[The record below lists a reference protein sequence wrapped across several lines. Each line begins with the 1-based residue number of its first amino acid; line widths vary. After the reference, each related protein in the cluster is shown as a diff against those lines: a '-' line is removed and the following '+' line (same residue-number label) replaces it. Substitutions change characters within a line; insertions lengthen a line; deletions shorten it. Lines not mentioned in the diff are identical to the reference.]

1 VSQTA
6 AIAARP
12 GTAPS
17 FEERPR
23 RRRRRLASG
32 VALGIVVAVGAGLA
46 IALHRNGHTQGDDFA
61 LYLRQAQSI
70 FDGNLGEVVADN
82 RFTVINSGGRFSPYA
97 YPWGWPLLLSP
108 FVHLWGLDYDN
119 LKLVEVACFC
129 AWLVFVHGI
138 VRRRAG
144 RLLALGVTAV
154 LATSPVLLSH
164 TDQLLSEYPHALALA
179 VFVWWFDRVSAR
191 GGMLR
196 APMRQLVVLG
206 VLAAV
211 AFNVRRES
219 IVLVGVFVVMQLV
232 ELVQL
237 RRDEPGSLPWRAI
250 GAPYLSFVVAVAG
263 FQLLMPTML
272 FPDNGGGVE
281 YVGARIGD
289 YAGALTVQLGLGRH
303 PALGTVIILLSIA
316 GMVVGCIRRPRLDV
330 PLAAVTVLSA
340 IAVSTHFRMVERYY
354 FQIAPWVLYFAA
366 VTIAAV
372 VAAARNARLR
382 SLAAAIA
389 VVPLF
394 YVVAVHAVA
403 LPDDVGASQRF
414 DRGGRQQVGPTDPTF
429 TPVFAAVQEHTP
441 PDSVVVFFRARTM
454 TLYTNRRTLQ
464 LTDVERMLQ
473 RADYYAQLR
482 NSDYSQP
489 AVTPEQATALGMEE
503 VWSDAKWILW
513 KLPPPN

>member
-6 AIAARP
+6 TIAARP
-12 GTAPS
+12 DTAPS
-17 FEERPR
+17 FDERPR
-23 RRRRRLASG
+23 RRRRPLASG
-32 VALGIVVAVGAGLA
+32 IALGIVIALGAGLA
-46 IALHRNGHTQGDDFA
+46 VALHRNGHTQGDDFA
-61 LYLRQAQSI
+61 LYLRQARSI
-70 FDGNLGEVVADN
+70 FDGDMAQVVADN
-82 RFTVINSGGRFSPYA
+82 RFTVLNSGGRFSPYA

-108 FVHLWGLDYDN
+108 FVHLWGLDYDR

-144 RLLALGVTAV
+144 RLLALGITAV

-191 GGMLR
+191 GGMLS

-206 VLAAV
+206 VFAAV

-219 IVLVGVFVVMQLV
+219 IVLLGVFVVMQLV
-232 ELVQL
+232 ELVQ
-237 RRDEPGSLPWRAI
+237 RRQDRAGPVPWRAI
-250 GAPYLSFVVAVAG
+250 GAPYASFVVAVVG

-272 FPDNGGGVE
+272 FPDNGDGLE

-303 PALGTVIILLSIA
+303 PALGTIIILLAVA
-316 GMVVGCIRRPRLDV
+316 GMVVGCVRRPRLDV
-330 PLAAVTVLSA
+330 PLATLTVLSA
-340 IAVSTHFRMVERYY
+340 IAVSTHFRMVDRYY

-366 VTIAAV
+366 AAIIAAIS
-372 VAAARNARLR
+372 AARNARLR
-382 SLAAAIA
+382 SLAAAIV

-414 DRGGRQQVGPTDPTF
+414 NENGRQQIGPTDPTVS
-429 TPVFAAVQEHTP
+429 PVFAAVQEHTP
-441 PDSVVVFFRARTM
+441 PEAVVVFFRARTM
-454 TLYTNRRTLQ
+454 TLYTDRRTLQ
-464 LTDVERMLQ
+464 VIDVERMLQ

-489 AVTPEQATALGMEE
+489 PLTQDQAIALGMEE

-513 KLPPPN
+513 KLPPPD

>member
-1 VSQTA
+1 
-6 AIAARP
+6 
-12 GTAPS
+12 
-17 FEERPR
+17 
-23 RRRRRLASG
+23 
-32 VALGIVVAVGAGLA
+32 
-46 IALHRNGHTQGDDFA
+46 
-61 LYLRQAQSI
+61 
-70 FDGNLGEVVADN
+70 
-82 RFTVINSGGRFSPYA
+82 
-97 YPWGWPLLLSP
+97 
-108 FVHLWGLDYDN
+108 
-119 LKLVEVACFC
+119 
-129 AWLVFVHGI
+129 
-138 VRRRAG
+138 
-144 RLLALGVTAV
+144 
-154 LATSPVLLSH
+154 
-164 TDQLLSEYPHALALA
+164 
-179 VFVWWFDRVSAR
+179 
-191 GGMLR
+191 
-196 APMRQLVVLG
+196 
-206 VLAAV
+206 
-211 AFNVRRES
+211 
-219 IVLVGVFVVMQLV
+219 
-232 ELVQL
+232 
-237 RRDEPGSLPWRAI
+237 
-250 GAPYLSFVVAVAG
+250 
-263 FQLLMPTML
+263 MPTML
-272 FPDNGGGVE
+272 FPDNGGGLE

-303 PALGTVIILLSIA
+303 PALGTVIILLAVA

-366 VTIAAV
+366 VAIVAV

-414 DRGGRQQVGPTDPTF
+414 DRGGRQQVGPTDPTI

-441 PDSVVVFFRARTM
+441 PEAVVVFFRARTM
-454 TLYTNRRTLQ
+454 TLYTDRRTLQ
-464 LTDVERMLQ
+464 VTDVERMLQ

-489 AVTPEQATALGMEE
+489 ALTPDQATALGMEE